1 MGYDSLK
8 AAKDDQHHSN
18 SERGIDQTCH
28 FYIYCPAFSTNPVG
42 MCSSDSKMSLVF

>member
-1 MGYDSLK
+1 MGYDSLE

-18 SERGIDQTCH
+18 SERGIHQTCH
-28 FYIYCPAFSTNPVG
+28 FYCPAFSTNPVD